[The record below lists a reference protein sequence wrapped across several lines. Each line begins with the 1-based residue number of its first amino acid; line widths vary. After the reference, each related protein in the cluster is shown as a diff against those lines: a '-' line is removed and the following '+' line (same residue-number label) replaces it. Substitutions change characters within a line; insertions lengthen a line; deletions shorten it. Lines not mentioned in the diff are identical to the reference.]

1 VDKGQAVFRTYTTLA
16 RCIAALPEPVAMGLG
31 NAVGEVLFRVRHE
44 HRAQVTAN
52 LARVLGADRDDD
64 AVLDRWA
71 RRSFREYARYWVEG
85 ARLPGI
91 PPDEVERHVQIEG
104 LQHLRDAAASG
115 KGCILALPH
124 IGSWEYGGAFL
135 ATQGLPMTA
144 VAERIEPPELFDYF
158 VEQRAAMGLTIV
170 PLDRKSGGTLLAALR
185 AGTLVGLL
193 CDRDIQGSGI
203 EVEFFGERTTMPA
216 GPATLALRTGATLC
230 TGAVYSGPGR
240 QHRALVQPPLDT
252 TRSGSLRADVARL
265 TQEIATRLEG
275 LIRRAPEQWHVFQP
289 LWSADRDA
297 SQSDQRSEPAPLQDE
312 GPVVEAVA

>member
-1 VDKGQAVFRTYTTLA
+1 VDKGHAVFRTYTMLA
-16 RCIAALPEPVAMGLG
+16 RGIAALPEPIALGLG
-31 NAVGEVLFRVRHE
+31 DVVGDVLFRVRHE
-44 HRAQVTAN
+44 HRAQVSAN
-52 LARVLGADRDDD
+52 LARVLGAHDDD
-64 AVLDRWA
+64 ADVLDRWA
-71 RRSFREYARYWVEG
+71 RRSFRQYARYWVEG

-91 PPDEVERHVQIEG
+91 KAAEVVQHVYVDG
-104 LQHLRDAAASG
+104 LQHLHDGVATG

-170 PLDRKSGGTLLAALR
+170 PLDKHSGGTLLSTLR
-185 AGTLVGLL
+185 AGRLVGLL
-193 CDRDIQGSGI
+193 CDRDIEGTGI
-203 EVEFFGERTTMPA
+203 EVDFFGERTTMPA

-240 QHRALVQPPLDT
+240 QHRALVEAPLDT

-265 TQEIATRLEG
+265 TQEIASHLEG
-275 LIRRAPEQWHVFQP
+275 LIRRAPDQWHVFQP
-289 LWSADRDA
+289 LWLADRAVGEDVRVVPDGA
-297 SQSDQRSEPAPLQDE
+297 PPA
-312 GPVVEAVA
+312 EAVA